1 MSMNYFQLLTKLCSV
16 YEKNHGKTLT
26 RPEMV
31 RRINRAVNL
40 HDVKIKGIESISILG
55 NTFDISGI
63 YDSELDFDDR
73 PAIGIELQFPE
84 HKKEFLLDN
93 TDFTNEHWLEMSI
106 DIASV
111 IGHEYVHMKQYRR
124 RHFNDGRYYT
134 SKSENTIFK
143 EQQEYYGTPDEI
155 DAYAY
160 TLAVSLINQLVFCNK
175 KIPAITKTQ
184 VYKIYCHYFG
194 RNSDITNCLIK
205 KSKTYY
211 RHLEREYHDFYH
223 KN

>member
-1 MSMNYFQLLTKLCSV
+1 MSMNYFQLLTNLCSV

-26 RPEMV
+26 RPEIV

-40 HDVKIKGIESISILG
+40 HDVKIKSIDSISIFG

-63 YDSELDFDDR
+63 YDSELDFVDK

-84 HKKEFLLDN
+84 HKKQFKLDE
-93 TDFTNEHWLEMSI
+93 TDFTEDHWLAMSV
-106 DIASV
+106 DVASV

-124 RHFNDGRYYT
+124 RHFNDGRYYI
-134 SKSENTIFK
+134 SKSKNIIFK
-143 EQQEYYGTPDEI
+143 EQQEYYGTPDEV

-160 TLAVSLINQLVFCNK
+160 TLAVSLINQLMFHNK
-175 KIPAITKTQ
+175 KKPAITKAQ

-194 RNSDITNCLIK
+194 RNSDITSRLIK

-211 RHLEREYHDFYH
+211 RHLEKDYHEFNS
-223 KN
+223 KK